1 MRVGHPAVRHVV
13 ASCRANDGELDGKRY
28 LSHAA
33 MDELRKEQ
41 TGKTKVNYSLGVS
54 VHGPRTTS
62 VQIGIKP
69 RTGRGRGF
77 ALEWPK
83 DVGRSHTEVGGGLQ
97 GANSGEGDRRLWHL
111 LDPERCRRAIRG
123 TELLSSLRPWV
134 VTVAMRQRCPACGR
148 KQRVPG
154 RRLCQGQGRVGL
166 GQEL

>member
-1 MRVGHPAVRHVV
+1 VV
-13 ASCRANDGELDGKRY
+13 A
-28 LSHAA
+28 AA
-33 MDELRKEQ
+33 GVGGALLIDD
-41 TGKTKVNYSLGVS
+41 TGFPKVS